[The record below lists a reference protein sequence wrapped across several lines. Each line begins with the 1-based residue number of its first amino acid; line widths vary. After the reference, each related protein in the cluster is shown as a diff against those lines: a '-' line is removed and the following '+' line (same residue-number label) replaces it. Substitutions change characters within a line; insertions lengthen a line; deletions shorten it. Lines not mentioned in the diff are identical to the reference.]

1 MKTIIQRSAFIPLI
15 MSITT
20 SGGMCNDNS
29 SPTLTNVAFSGNSAT
44 SSGGGMYNDNS
55 SGPTLTNV
63 ILWGNSGG
71 SIVNIAGN
79 PLFPMAC
86 LRRAFV
92 RSAQPA
98 AAA

>member
-29 SPTLTNVAFSGNSAT
+29 SPTLTNN
-44 SSGGGMYNDNS
+44 
-55 SGPTLTNV
+55 L
-63 ILWGNSGG
+63 ILWDNSGG